1 MGGKTS
7 PDAPDYEA
15 AAEEQG
21 RSSRE
26 NIAAQTAANRPI
38 QYTPFG
44 FSSWS
49 PSAIQDPSTGN
60 WVTQWTQNIGLD
72 PDAQAALE
80 SQQRLSAGRSSLAE
94 GLLGRAE
101 TELGAPV
108 GWEALDPNT
117 LEGTGDIRNRAEEA
131 LYGRAASRLDPQWE
145 QEQEAVESRLWN
157 QGLRPGDEAYDAA
170 MGNFERARTDAYD
183 RARQQ
188 AIIGGGQ
195 EAERQFGMN
204 LTRRQQALSEALQ
217 RRGWTLNEINA
228 ALSGQQV
235 GMPGMPG
242 FQRAGAAQPTQYL
255 PAAQS
260 QYGANLDQFNAEQLG
275 LQGLYSGIAGVA
287 SAAAPYAFAFSDRSL
302 KRDVVHVGRSNDGH
316 NVYLY
321 WKSGRVEIGVM
332 ADEVLE
338 DAKATGEF
346 TGKQMVD
353 YSKIK
358 GF

>member
-1 MGGKTS
+1 MGGKSS
-7 PDAPDYEA
+7 PSAPDYEA
-15 AAEEQG
+15 AAEAQG
-21 RSSRE
+21 ESSRE

-44 FSSWS
+44 FSTWN
-49 PSAIQDPSTGN
+49 PSQIQDPSTGEY
-60 WVTQWTQNIGLD
+60 VTQWTQNIGLT
-72 PDAQAALE
+72 PQAQAALE
-80 SQQRLSAGRSSLAE
+80 SQQRIAAGRSGLAE

-101 TELGAPV
+101 SELGAPV
-108 GWEALDPNT
+108 GWDALDPNT
-117 LEGTGDIRNRAEEA
+117 LEGVGDIRNQAEEA
-131 LYGRAASRLDPQWE
+131 LYSRAASRLDPQWE
-145 QEQEAVESRLWN
+145 QEQQAVESRLWN

-170 MGNFERARTDAYD
+170 MGNFQRARTDAYD
-183 RARQQ
+183 RATQQ

-195 EAERQFGMN
+195 EAERQFGMG

-217 RRGWTLNEINA
+217 RRGWSLNEINA
-228 ALSGQQV
+228 AISGQQV

-242 FQRAGAAQPTQYL
+242 FTRAGAAQPTQYL

-260 QYGANLDQFNAEQLG
+260 QYGAELDQFNAEQLG
-275 LQGLYSGIAGVA
+275 LQGLYSGLSTLG

-302 KRDVVHVGRSNDGH
+302 KHDIVHVGQSNDGH

-321 WKSGRVEIGVM
+321 LKNGQVEIGVI
-332 ADEVLE
+332 ADELPE
-338 DAKATGEF
+338 DATATGEF
-346 TGKQMVD
+346 TGKQLVD